1 MHFDGRDADT
11 LCREWHTNVL
21 DDPDDVLPHQNAAI
35 RWAQIGGLTAWL
47 ATVSAFWKPAH
58 IYQHCLTFV
67 FLTLPDLGNSPSTT
81 PTPPFINPETMKK
94 YDYELLSNYSIAQNL
109 FI

>member
-11 LCREWHTNVL
+11 ICRKWHINVL

-47 ATVSAFWKPAH
+47 ATLSAF
-58 IYQHCLTFV
+58 
-67 FLTLPDLGNSPSTT
+67 
-81 PTPPFINPETMKK
+81 
-94 YDYELLSNYSIAQNL
+94 
-109 FI
+109 